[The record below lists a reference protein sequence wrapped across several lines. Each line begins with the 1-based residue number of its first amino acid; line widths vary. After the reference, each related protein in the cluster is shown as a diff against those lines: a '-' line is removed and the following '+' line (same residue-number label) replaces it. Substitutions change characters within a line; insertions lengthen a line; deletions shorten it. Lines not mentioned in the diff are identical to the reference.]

1 MRILYVLL
9 SVLSLDASAQMA
21 LERLCF
27 DSTEATAAAMPVL
40 KPIIV
45 KDVDTVT
52 LEDTCLNVSIEEAR
66 VELFDRWVRLR
77 LPHAQRAFSS
87 VNAPRPACEMLVTK
101 ITDKAEK
108 TQGGSVNRRGF
119 AVGAGEAKSELRE
132 QNFLKVLSGGT
143 VQLTVD
149 ESKLEI
155 TCTVRGETY
164 HLKIAALYTPKPIL
178 PPGTVVPPGTIVV
191 VPGPPPADQSG
202 TSLQTE
208 IETQAGVD
216 VDLGKITRDLTS
228 QQKDISLNPSGRLE
242 STTGAQNTRWVLRIS
257 SQP

>member
-9 SVLSLDASAQMA
+9 SVLSLDAAAQMA

-27 DSTEATAAAMPVL
+27 DSPEVASAAVPVL

-52 LEDTCLNVSIEEAR
+52 SEDACLNITIEEAR

-87 VNAPRPACEMLVTK
+87 VNAPRPSCEMVVTK
-101 ITDKAEK
+101 VTDKVEQ
-108 TQGGSVNRRGF
+108 TQQGSVNQRGF
-119 AVGAGEAKSELRE
+119 TIRAGDSRSEIRE
-132 QNFLKVLSGGT
+132 QNLIKVLSGGT
-143 VQLTVD
+143 AQLTVD

-155 TCTVRGETY
+155 SCTVRGGNY
-164 HLKIAALYTPKPIL
+164 HLKIAALYTPRPVL

-202 TSLQTE
+202 ASLQTE

-216 VDLGKITRDLTS
+216 VDLGKITRDLTNR
-228 QQKDISLNPSGRLE
+228 QKDVNLSPSARGE
-242 STTGAQNTRWVLRIS
+242 TTTGAQTTRWILRIS
-257 SQP
+257 PQP